1 MRKNMYATVP
11 VLALTFGLALT
22 GCGTSTDSGTFSH
35 APQAPKLMSDDEV
48 LALPA
53 TPYENTGNGDRTT
66 AGLNAIA
73 TAEKATGGTAYAID
87 DEDDDNS
94 WEVDIAT
101 GNSTVEVEVDA
112 TGAHVLSKEND
123 DDRDD
128 DRRLLDQV
136 SVPLAEAITTAVTEV
151 PGVLDGAE
159 LDDDRILTWEVTVD
173 TTDRSD
179 VEVAIDAATGSVV
192 AGNRDADDDD

>member
-1 MRKNMYATVP
+1 MRKKMYATVP
-11 VLALTFGLALT
+11 VLALTLGLALT
-22 GCGTSTDSGTFSH
+22 GCGTSTDSGASRE
-35 APQAPKLMSDDEV
+35 ASQAPKLVSDDEV
-48 LALPA
+48 LALPT
-53 TPYENTGNGDRTT
+53 TPHENTGNGDRTA

-94 WEVDIAT
+94 WEVDVAT

-112 TGAHVLSKEND
+112 TGAHVLSTEND

-136 SVPLAEAITTAVTEV
+136 SIPLAEAITTAVTEV

-159 LDDDRILTWEVTVD
+159 LDDDRTLTWEVTVD
-173 TTDRSD
+173 TKDRSD

-192 AGNRDADDDD
+192 VDDRDDDDD